1 MDPRPL
7 AIFDLDGTLIRGDT
21 FLPFLISFCRR
32 RRRWWPL
39 VTMPFVVGAYAARLL
54 PDYAAKQRLLV
65 SCLGGRTLA
74 EIAEHADWF
83 CDRWVASRLH
93 PVGIERL
100 RHHQAAGHRVILL
113 SASPD
118 LYVTTISRFLGIAE
132 TVCTR
137 VSISGE
143 QCLGTLSGG
152 NCKGAFKL
160 RSLQGHLGIDESPP
174 ESYAYGDSRHDL
186 PMLQWV
192 EHGMLVRRDGLQAVT
207 PTADFADGNH
217 LGCATLQSN
226 SLEQVSR

>member
-1 MDPRPL
+1 MDSRPL

-39 VTMPFVVGAYAARLL
+39 ATMPFVVGAYAARLL
-54 PDYAAKQRLLV
+54 PDYVAKQRLLV
-65 SCLGGRTLA
+65 SCLGGRTLR
-74 EIAEHADWF
+74 ELAEHADWF
-83 CDRWVASRLH
+83 CDHWVASRLH

-100 RHHQAAGHRVILL
+100 RYHQAAGHRVILL

-118 LYVTTISRFLGIAE
+118 VYVTAIGRFLGIPE

-137 VSISGE
+137 VSTSGE
-143 QCLGTLSGG
+143 RCLGTLSGD

-160 RSLQGHLGIDESPP
+160 RSAQDYLASETTPP
-174 ESYAYGDSRHDL
+174 DSHAYGDSRHDL
-186 PMLQWV
+186 PVLQWV
-192 EHGMLVRRDGLQAVT
+192 EHGWLVQRDGLQSVK
-207 PTADFADGNH
+207 PSADFADRVH
-217 LGCATLQSN
+217 RGCIAPQSK